1 MLSKEKIIQSIIDKT
16 PANLKNRIV
25 NSDKVKDSVINPLI
39 KDYGEI
45 IEFCLKPETREIHLK
60 VLLIGEKEPIDVDIT
75 GYDLVEDAENPC
87 IVIKKCTTSR
97 KWLTTLSEK
106 FLCGK
111 KLPIPKDKF
120 ALVKS
125 ILA

>member
-1 MLSKEKIIQSIIDKT
+1 MLSPKKIIQSLIEKT
-16 PANLKNRIV
+16 PTKIKRKAV
-25 NSDKVKDSVINPLI
+25 NSNIIKDLVINPLV

-45 IEFCLKPETREIHLK
+45 IEFCLNAEKREIHIK
-60 VLLIGEKEPIDVDIT
+60 VLLVGEKEPVELNIQ
-75 GYDLVEDAENPC
+75 GYDLIEDDENPC

-97 KWLTTLSEK
+97 QWMTALSEK

-111 KLPIPKDKF
+111 ELPIPKDKF

-125 ILA
+125 ILV

>member
-97 KWLTTLSEK
+97 TMDDDFIREVSIWEK
-106 FLCGK
+106 VAY
-111 KLPIPKDKF
+111 PKR
-120 ALVKS
+120 
-125 ILA
+125 